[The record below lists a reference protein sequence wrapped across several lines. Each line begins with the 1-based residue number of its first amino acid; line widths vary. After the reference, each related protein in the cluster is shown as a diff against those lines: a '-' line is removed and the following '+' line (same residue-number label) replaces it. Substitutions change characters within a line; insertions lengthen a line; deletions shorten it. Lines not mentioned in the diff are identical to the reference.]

1 MVIMFSALFRWN
13 LFPRRPFVTLLTA
26 VAAAGLFLTAVPH
39 ARAQGRPGSADDGRV
54 PALEIDGGLEWLGTD
69 KPITLKDL
77 RGKIVVL
84 DFWTLC

>member
-1 MVIMFSALFRWN
+1 MFSGLFRRN
-13 LFPRRPFVTLLTA
+13 RLARRPFAAVLAA
-26 VAAAGLFLTAVPH
+26 VAAAGLFLGAMPY
-39 ARAQGRPGSADDGRV
+39 ARAQGQDPSGAGNRV
-54 PALEIDGGLEWLGTD
+54 LAPELDGGLGWLGTD

>member
-1 MVIMFSALFRWN
+1 MFSPLV
-13 LFPRRPFVTLLTA
+13 RRNPPGRQPFAAVLAA
-26 VAAAGLFLTAVPH
+26 VAAAGLFLGAMPY
-39 ARAQGRPGSADDGRV
+39 ARAQGQDPSGGNRMLAPELDA
-54 PALEIDGGLEWLGTD
+54 GLEWLGTD